1 MLYIH
6 CKAVSLF
13 TVNLLMQKS
22 DSENVSIDLQAMK
35 VFINCMQLTKFDSR
49 KEVSSVMYYKIIEQF
64 EINLFTNCDSFV
76 NLELFQR
83 ATNLK

>member
-35 VFINCMQLTKFDSR
+35 AFINCMQLTKFDSR
-49 KEVSSVMYYKIIEQF
+49 KEVSSVMCYKIIEQF

-76 NLELFQR
+76 NLALFQR
-83 ATNLK
+83 QRT